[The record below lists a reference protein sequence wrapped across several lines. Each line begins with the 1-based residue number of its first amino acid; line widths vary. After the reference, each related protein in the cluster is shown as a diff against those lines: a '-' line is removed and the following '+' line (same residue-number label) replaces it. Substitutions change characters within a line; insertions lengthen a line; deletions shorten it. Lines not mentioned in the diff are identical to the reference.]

1 MNKKF
6 SLKLSISFISI
17 IALLV
22 AAFILKT
29 VILKPR
35 PINKI
40 EFDKVYTCGLYGDYP
55 KNDESRYYITL
66 KKDKTFVL
74 IEDESRGKEEDYLE
88 DGDYNYPN
96 IDISF
101 GKYEIKDGNYVLTTT
116 QGSRVKFKNTAGVK
130 KKMINFYW
138 QGALIGDDANEKMV
152 IFITPESQFVLGYP
166 NKNSKTYNKHR
177 RFCTLYNKSDI
188 KKLPD
193 SPDEFRKQFKM
204 DKKAE
209 KERVEREKNFG
220 IS

>member
-22 AAFILKT
+22 AAFILKI

-40 EFDKVYTCGLYGDYP
+40 ELDKVYTCGLYGDYP

-66 KKDKTFVL
+66 KRDKTFVL

-101 GKYEIKDGNYVLTTT
+101 GKYEIKDGI
-116 QGSRVKFKNTAGVK
+116 
-130 KKMINFYW
+130 M
-138 QGALIGDDANEKMV
+138 
-152 IFITPESQFVLGYP
+152 
-166 NKNSKTYNKHR
+166 
-177 RFCTLYNKSDI
+177 C
-188 KKLPD
+188 
-193 SPDEFRKQFKM
+193 
-204 DKKAE
+204 
-209 KERVEREKNFG
+209 
-220 IS
+220 